1 MSERIT
7 LSPDYGHKS
16 CLSDS
21 DGSSLENVNC
31 KYCSSLFMM
40 DLSRL

>member
-21 DGSSLENVNC
+21 DGSSPEKC
-31 KYCSSLFMM
+31 KL
-40 DLSRL
+40 